1 MVQALAFAEL
11 FAGLILAYTGYK
23 GTTVT
28 ETMKG
33 ETAEKAPA
41 ALGSAGSAGAAG
53 GTGATGAVNN
63 AASIPAGPGVTADNP
78 GGLTLRG
85 PFLSSSQEAALQ
97 KKLPNHPSAFTG
109 QTGAGEG

>member
-41 ALGSAGSAGAAG
+41 ALGSAGSAGQP
-53 GTGATGAVNN
+53 V
-63 AASIPAGPGVTADNP
+63 SRP
-78 GGLTLRG
+78 R
-85 PFLSSSQEAALQ
+85 ER
-97 KKLPNHPSAFTG
+97 
-109 QTGAGEG
+109 

>member
-41 ALGSAGSAGAAG
+41 ALGSAGAAG
-53 GTGATGAVNN
+53 GSGATGAVNN
-63 AASIPAGPGVTADNP
+63 AASIPAGPGVKSDTAA
-78 GGLTLRG
+78 GITLEG
-85 PFLSSSQEAALQ
+85 PFLSASQEAALL

-109 QTGAGEG
+109 LTGAGEP

>member
-41 ALGSAGSAGAAG
+41 ALGSAGAAG
-53 GTGATGAVNN
+53 GSGATGAVNN